1 MKVDVKLEKINFQYY
16 IVIKNN
22 IYINITK
29 EKFEELEKVLTTTTN
44 KNVEIK
50 AIPIPIE
57 KRR

>member
-1 MKVDVKLEKINFQYY
+1 MKLDVKLEKINFQYY
-16 IVIKNN
+16 VVIKNN

-29 EKFEELEKVLTTTTN
+29 EKYEELEKVLTTTTN
-44 KNVEIK
+44 KNVETK

>member
-29 EKFEELEKVLTTTTN
+29 EKYEELEKTLVIS
-44 KNVEIK
+44 KPVK
-50 AIPIPIE
+50 GGE
-57 KRR
+57 KGDQESKKD

>member
-16 IVIKNN
+16 IIIKNN
-22 IYINITK
+22 IYINIK
-29 EKFEELEKVLTTTTN
+29 EKYEELEKVLTTTTN

>member
-29 EKFEELEKVLTTTTN
+29 EKYEELEKVLTTTTN
-44 KNVEIK
+44 KNVETK
-50 AIPIPIE
+50 AIPIE
-57 KRR
+57 KGR

>member
-16 IVIKNN
+16 IIIKNN

-44 KNVEIK
+44 KNVETK

>member
-29 EKFEELEKVLTTTTN
+29 EKYEELEKALVIS
-44 KNVEIK
+44 KPVK
-50 AIPIPIE
+50 GGE
-57 KRR
+57 KGD

>member
-1 MKVDVKLEKINFQYY
+1 MKLDVKLEKINFQYY

-29 EKFEELEKVLTTTTN
+29 EKYEELEKVLTTTTN
-44 KNVEIK
+44 KNVETK

>member
-1 MKVDVKLEKINFQYY
+1 MKLDVKLEKINFQYY

-29 EKFEELEKVLTTTTN
+29 EKYEELEKVLTTTMN
-44 KNVEIK
+44 KNVETK

>member
-16 IVIKNN
+16 IIIKNN

-29 EKFEELEKVLTTTTN
+29 EKYEELEKVLTTTTN
-44 KNVEIK
+44 KNVETK

>member
-29 EKFEELEKVLTTTTN
+29 EKYEELEKALVIS
-44 KNVEIK
+44 KQVK
-50 AIPIPIE
+50 GGE
-57 KRR
+57 KGD